1 MKSQA
6 YKITGFA
13 AVMGALGFMLR
24 WLQGMRIYDE
34 ATGLADRSAGINV
47 WVIVLLVGTLAALA
61 VWSVL
66 LRKYEPVRDHKA
78 LVGKS
83 FLYRLIGRVAGGLLA
98 LAGFWLLFAAGRY
111 EMPFMQRMLAAFEIF
126 GGVSAILLA
135 AHADASGQVKTRRV
149 AAVLLVLCGCMFMVT
164 VYRENAAN
172 PVLWEFAPEILA
184 LCAATLALYYTAG
197 YQFGQAK
204 PFCGIF
210 FCHAGLFLCML
221 CVTDMGLSPQAAAY
235 AALALLL
242 GMQGFVQTANLSR
255 KES

>member
-34 ATGLADRSAGINV
+34 ATGLAERGTSISVLVVVVLAGTI
-47 WVIVLLVGTLAALA
+47 AALA
-61 VWSVL
+61 VWAMWL
-66 LRKYEPVRDHKA
+66 GRYEPCRDENA

-83 FLYRLIGRVAGGLLA
+83 ILYRLFGCLAGGVLVLGGFILLVTAGGYAMPGMQRA
-98 LAGFWLLFAAGRY
+98 LAV
-111 EMPFMQRMLAAFEIF
+111 FEIL
-126 GGVSAILLA
+126 GGVSAILLVV
-135 AHADASGQVKTRRV
+135 HADQPGQVKTRRV
-149 AAVLLVLCGCMFMVT
+149 ASVVLVLFGCMFMVT
-164 VYRENAAN
+164 TYRENAAN

-204 PFCGIF
+204 PRLGIF
-210 FCHAGLFLCML
+210 FCQTGLFLCIV
-221 CVTDMGLSPQAAAY
+221 CVTDQGLSPAAAAY
-235 AALALLL
+235 AALALFL
-242 GMQGFVQTANLSR
+242 GMQGFVQAENLRAKQS
-255 KES
+255 